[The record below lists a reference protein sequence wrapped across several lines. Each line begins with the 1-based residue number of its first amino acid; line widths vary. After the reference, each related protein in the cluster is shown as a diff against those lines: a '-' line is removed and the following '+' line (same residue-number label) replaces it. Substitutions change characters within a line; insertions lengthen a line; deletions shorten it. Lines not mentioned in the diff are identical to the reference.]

1 MSNNILKSKN
11 SLYYFHVIIYV
22 LITFGFGFLPPVGQI
37 THFGMQGL
45 GIFLG
50 LLYGW
55 IFLDMLWPS
64 LLVFAFVPLL
74 GNVTITEAVAAGF
87 GANLT
92 VQIFLLLTLAAYFEK
107 SGLTHYLANWFVS
120 RNIAIVRPWVLVS
133 LTMLCAFILSA
144 FTFIYASIVVMW
156 GITYHMAE
164 IMGYKKQDKFIVVIL
179 IGIAL
184 AAASGAIAM
193 PFQIMG
199 AITLGALESATGIT
213 VNLFKYICFCVPYS
227 LLVSAMYLLFCK
239 IFIKC
244 DVESLKSK
252 KDIFGYLR
260 DQKMTRTQKESGTV
274 LILFLFALLFP
285 CIIPHEGGILK
296 VLGDYG
302 VTGCTCIA
310 LGLMAIPRNKDG
322 EAYLSLPQFIK
333 TGVNWELYILLAATT
348 PIVNLIESDEAGIL
362 ETLSNILAPTIM
374 NMSPFVCM
382 AFICVFV
389 YLMAQV
395 SHNVVLIMLFVP
407 LLLPILT
414 PIGVSPV
421 VATLV
426 IGLASQHSLMTPA
439 ASGQAAMCFGNKE
452 WIKTSDCYKISAVAS
467 TSAAL
472 AVIILLPIMMRM
484 F

>member
-1 MSNNILKSKN
+1 M
-11 SLYYFHVIIYV
+11 

-107 SGLTHYLANWFVS
+107 SGLTQYLANWFVS
-120 RNIAIVRPWVLVS
+120 RKIAIGRPWVLVS

-179 IGIAL
+179 IGITL

-213 VNLFKYICFCVPYS
+213 VNLFKYIYS
-227 LLVSAMYLLFCK
+227 TFTY
-239 IFIKC
+239 
-244 DVESLKSK
+244 
-252 KDIFGYLR
+252 
-260 DQKMTRTQKESGTV
+260 
-274 LILFLFALLFP
+274 
-285 CIIPHEGGILK
+285 
-296 VLGDYG
+296 
-302 VTGCTCIA
+302 
-310 LGLMAIPRNKDG
+310 
-322 EAYLSLPQFIK
+322 
-333 TGVNWELYILLAATT
+333 
-348 PIVNLIESDEAGIL
+348 
-362 ETLSNILAPTIM
+362 
-374 NMSPFVCM
+374 
-382 AFICVFV
+382 
-389 YLMAQV
+389 
-395 SHNVVLIMLFVP
+395 
-407 LLLPILT
+407 
-414 PIGVSPV
+414 
-421 VATLV
+421 
-426 IGLASQHSLMTPA
+426 
-439 ASGQAAMCFGNKE
+439 
-452 WIKTSDCYKISAVAS
+452 
-467 TSAAL
+467 
-472 AVIILLPIMMRM
+472 
-484 F
+484 